1 MRHRNADQQALS
13 VGMAQWGKTLSEGH
27 VEADAR
33 SAFDPARWRAVSES
47 GVLGLPF
54 PERWGGAGQ
63 SLVTT
68 LHVLETLGETC
79 RETGLNFCV
88 TTSMASTGVPL
99 DAFGTDSQRERF
111 LPGICS
117 GELIGAH
124 AITEP
129 DSGSDAMAMT
139 TRAERDG
146 ADYVLTGGKAFVSNG
161 PIADVFVVY
170 ARTHPDGGPL
180 GTTAFLVERGTPGLF
195 VGEPTAKMGLRTAPL
210 STLHLDGCRVP
221 ADRVLGR
228 AGGGL
233 VVLDHVM
240 KREILFGF
248 TVGLGEMRHRLE
260 RAVAYARER
269 RAFGH
274 PIGDYQAV
282 SHRVVDM
289 KIRTETAA
297 KWLYDTAERLTAG
310 EDVTADLAITK
321 ILASEA
327 ALSTSLSAIRVFGG
341 AGYLSEVGL
350 EKDLRAAVAG
360 TLYSGTND
368 IQYNRIASTLGLGG

>member
-1 MRHRNADQQALS
+1 MSNRDADQQALCA
-13 VGMAQWGKTLSEGH
+13 GMAQWGTILSEGH
-27 VEADAR
+27 IDADAR
-33 SAFDPARWRAVSES
+33 SAFEPDRWRSLARS

-54 PERWGGAGQ
+54 PPRWGGAGQ

-79 RETGLNFCV
+79 RESGLNFCA

-99 DAFGTDSQRERF
+99 TAFGSETLRERY

-139 TRAERDG
+139 TRAVRDG
-146 ADYVLTGGKAFVSNG
+146 THYVLTGGKAFVSNG

-170 ARTHPDGGPL
+170 ARTRPEGGPL
-180 GTTAFLVERGTPGLF
+180 GTTAFLVDRDTPGLS
-195 VGEPTAKMGLRTAPL
+195 VGGATAKMGLRTAPL
-210 STLHLDGCRVP
+210 STLHLDGCRIP

-228 AGGGL
+228 VGGGL
-233 VVLDHVM
+233 LVLDHVM

-248 TVGLGEMRHRLE
+248 TVQLGEMRHRLE
-260 RAVAYARER
+260 RTVAYARER

-282 SHRVVDM
+282 SHRVADM

-297 KWLYDTAERLTAG
+297 KWLYDTAERLAAG

-327 ALSTSLSAIRVFGG
+327 ALSTSLSAVRVFGG
-341 AGYLSEVGL
+341 AGYLTEVGL
-350 EKDLRAAVAG
+350 EKEIRAAVAG

-368 IQYNRIASTLGLGG
+368 IQYNHVASALGLGG

>member
-1 MRHRNADQQALS
+1 MRNRDADQQALCA
-13 VGMAQWGKTLSEGH
+13 GMAQWGKILSEGH
-27 VEADAR
+27 IDADAR
-33 SAFDPARWRAVSES
+33 SAFEPHRWRSLAGS

-54 PERWGGAGQ
+54 PQQWGGAGQ
-63 SLVTT
+63 SLLTT
-68 LHVLETLGETC
+68 LHVLETLGESC
-79 RETGLNFCV
+79 RESGLNFCA

-99 DAFGTDSQRERF
+99 TAFGSDALRERY

-146 ADYVLTGGKAFVSNG
+146 THYALTGSKAFVSNG

-170 ARTHPDGGPL
+170 ARTRPEGGPL
-180 GTTAFLVERGTPGLF
+180 GTTAFLVDRDTPGLS
-195 VGEPTAKMGLRTAPL
+195 VGGPTAKMGLRTAPL
-210 STLHLDGCRVP
+210 STLHLDGCRIP

-228 AGGGL
+228 SGGGL
-233 VVLDHVM
+233 LVLDHVM

-248 TVGLGEMRHRLE
+248 TVQLGEMRHRLE
-260 RAVAYARER
+260 RTVAYARER
-269 RAFGH
+269 RAFGR

-297 KWLYDTAERLTAG
+297 KWLYDTAERLAAG
-310 EDVTADLAITK
+310 EDVTADLAMTK

-327 ALSTSLSAIRVFGG
+327 ALATSLSAVRVFGG
-341 AGYLSEVGL
+341 AGYLTEVGL
-350 EKDLRAAVAG
+350 EKEVRAAVAG

-368 IQYNRIASTLGLGG
+368 IQYNHVASTLGLGG

>member
-1 MRHRNADQQALS
+1 MRNRDADQQALCA
-13 VGMAQWGKTLSEGH
+13 GMAQWGKILSEGH
-27 VEADAR
+27 IDADAR
-33 SAFDPARWRAVSES
+33 SAFEPHRWRSLAES

-54 PERWGGAGQ
+54 PQRWGGAGQ
-63 SLVTT
+63 PLLTT

-79 RETGLNFCV
+79 RESGLNFCA

-99 DAFGTDSQRERF
+99 TAFGSDALRERY

-146 ADYVLTGGKAFVSNG
+146 THYVITGGKAFVSNG

-170 ARTHPDGGPL
+170 ARTRPEGGPL
-180 GTTAFLVERGTPGLF
+180 GTTAFLVDRDTPGLS
-195 VGEPTAKMGLRTAPL
+195 VGGSTAKMGLRTAPL
-210 STLHLDGCRVP
+210 STLHLDGCRIP
-221 ADRVLGR
+221 AERVLGR
-228 AGGGL
+228 VGGGL
-233 VVLDHVM
+233 LVLDHVM

-248 TVGLGEMRHRLE
+248 TVQLGEMRHRLD
-260 RAVAYARER
+260 RTAAHARER
-269 RAFGH
+269 KAFGH

-289 KIRTETAA
+289 KIRTETSA
-297 KWLYDTAERLTAG
+297 KWLYDTAERLAAG

-327 ALSTSLSAIRVFGG
+327 ALSTSLSAVRVFGG
-341 AGYLSEVGL
+341 AGYLAEVGL
-350 EKDLRAAVAG
+350 EKEVRAAVAG

-368 IQYNRIASTLGLGG
+368 IQYNHVASVLGLGG

>member
-1 MRHRNADQQALS
+1 MRNRDADQQALCA
-13 VGMAQWGKTLSEGH
+13 GMAQWGKILSEGH
-27 VEADAR
+27 IDADAR
-33 SAFDPARWRAVSES
+33 SAFEPDRWRSLAGS

-54 PERWGGAGQ
+54 PRQWGGADQ
-63 SLVTT
+63 SLLTT

-79 RETGLNFCV
+79 RESGLNFCA

-99 DAFGTDSQRERF
+99 TAFGSDALRERY

-146 ADYVLTGGKAFVSNG
+146 THFTLTGGKAFVSNG

-170 ARTHPDGGPL
+170 ARTRPEGGPL
-180 GTTAFLVERGTPGLF
+180 GTTAFLVDRDTPGLS
-195 VGEPTAKMGLRTAPL
+195 VGGTTAKMGLRTAPL
-210 STLHLDGCRVP
+210 STLHLDGCRIP

-228 AGGGL
+228 VGGGL
-233 VVLDHVM
+233 LVLDHVM

-248 TVGLGEMRHRLE
+248 TVQLGEMRHRLE
-260 RAVAYARER
+260 RTVAYARER
-269 RAFGH
+269 KAFGH

-297 KWLYDTAERLTAG
+297 KWLYDTAERLAAG

-327 ALSTSLSAIRVFGG
+327 ALATSLSAVRVFGG
-341 AGYLSEVGL
+341 AGYLTEVGL
-350 EKDLRAAVAG
+350 EKEVRAAVAG

-368 IQYNRIASTLGLGG
+368 IQYNHVASALGLGG

>member
-1 MRHRNADQQALS
+1 MRNRDADQQALCA
-13 VGMAQWGKTLSEGH
+13 GMAQWGKILSEGH
-27 VEADAR
+27 IEADAR
-33 SAFDPARWRAVSES
+33 SAFEPGRWRSLAES

-54 PERWGGAGQ
+54 PQQWGGAGQ
-63 SLVTT
+63 SLLTT

-79 RETGLNFCV
+79 RESGLNFCA

-99 DAFGTDSQRERF
+99 TAFGSDALRERY

-146 ADYVLTGGKAFVSNG
+146 THYVLTGGKAFVSNG

-170 ARTHPDGGPL
+170 ARTRPEGGPL
-180 GTTAFLVERGTPGLF
+180 GTTAFLVDRDTPGLS
-195 VGEPTAKMGLRTAPL
+195 VGGPTAKMGLRTAPL
-210 STLHLDGCRVP
+210 STLHLDGCRIP

-228 AGGGL
+228 SGGGL
-233 VVLDHVM
+233 LVLDHVM

-248 TVGLGEMRHRLE
+248 TVQLGEMRHRLE
-260 RAVAYARER
+260 RTVAYARER

-297 KWLYDTAERLTAG
+297 KWLYDTAERLAAG
-310 EDVTADLAITK
+310 EDVTADLAMTK

-327 ALSTSLSAIRVFGG
+327 ALATSLSAVRVFGG
-341 AGYLSEVGL
+341 AGYLTEVGL
-350 EKDLRAAVAG
+350 EKEVRAAVAG

-368 IQYNRIASTLGLGG
+368 IQYNHVASTLGLGG